1 MSTKLRVGLVG
12 VGGNGGRFLEAY
24 ATNPR
29 VAVAAIC
36 DVRDDHR
43 QALQERYSVPH
54 GYADVESLLQDDEVD
69 LVSIHAPDG
78 LHAPFTLAALD
89 AGKHVFVEKPMAT
102 SIEDCLQV
110 VERADRAT
118 TRMAVGHVLRTRP
131 YFRMVKEM
139 VDAGE
144 LGTLYAM
151 RTHYLTDAMR
161 RGPAF
166 LDKARESYSPSMLTM
181 GVHPVDLMRWYAG
194 DVVAVQAMGNQGMA
208 MQGTGNP
215 LDDAVTAV
223 YRFASGATGSIT
235 VCWASNY
242 VFDSYYGL
250 ELHGSEASVVW
261 DKIHG
266 KEAFTRW
273 CHCLSRRRRDVPA
286 TLRRSTVWSIAS
298 WMRRRSSATSTRGL
312 AAPSRAS
319 WPLKPPK
326 PVRRW
331 KCRIRSVKLPR
342 A

>member
-12 VGGNGGRFLEAY
+12 LGGNGGRFLDAY

-29 VAVAAIC
+29 VEVAAVC

-43 QALQERYSVPH
+43 QALQRKYSVPH
-54 GYADVESLLQDDEVD
+54 GFADFTEFLGQDGID
-69 LVSIHAPDG
+69 LISIHAPDT
-78 LHAPFTLAALD
+78 LHAPFALAALD
-89 AGKHVFVEKPMAT
+89 AAKHVFVEKPMAT
-102 SIEDCLQV
+102 SIEDCLKV
-110 VERADRAT
+110 VERADRAA

-144 LGTLYAM
+144 LGALYAM

-161 RGPAF
+161 RGPGF
-166 LDKARESYSPSMLTM
+166 LDKARESYSPAMLTM

-194 DVVAVQAMGNQGMA
+194 DVVEVQAMENRGLA
-208 MQGTGNP
+208 MPGTGNP
-215 LDDAVTAV
+215 LDESVTAV

-242 VFDSYYGL
+242 VFDSFYGL

-266 KEAFTRW
+266 KEPHKVVPLPAPPETTRPGYAAEVDTVVDSLLDDTPLF
-273 CHCLSRRRRDVPA
+273 CDVHEGARSAIACLKAIEAAETGETLQVPN
-286 TLRRSTVWSIAS
+286 
-298 WMRRRSSATSTRGL
+298 
-312 AAPSRAS
+312 P
-319 WPLKPPK
+319 
-326 PVRRW
+326 
-331 KCRIRSVKLPR
+331 
-342 A
+342 

>member
-29 VAVAAIC
+29 VEVAAIC

-43 QALQERYSVPH
+43 QALQEQYSVPH
-54 GYADVESLLQDDEVD
+54 GYADVAMLLQDDEVD

-78 LHAPFTLAALD
+78 LHARFALAALD

-110 VERADRAT
+110 VERADRAS

-144 LGTLYAM
+144 LGSIYAM
-151 RTHYLTDAMR
+151 RTHYLTDMMR

-166 LDKARESYSPSMLTM
+166 LDKAKESYSPPMLTM

-194 DVVAVQAMGNQGMA
+194 DIIAVQAMENRGLA

-215 LDDAVTAV
+215 LDESVTAV

-242 VFDSYYGL
+242 VFDSFYGL

-266 KEAFTRW
+266 KEPHKAVPLPQPPETGRPGYAAEVDSVVDSLLDNTPFFCDVHEGARSAIA
-273 CHCLSRRRRDVPA
+273 CLMAIEAAKSGETLEVPN
-286 TLRRSTVWSIAS
+286 
-298 WMRRRSSATSTRGL
+298 
-312 AAPSRAS
+312 P
-319 WPLKPPK
+319 
-326 PVRRW
+326 
-331 KCRIRSVKLPR
+331 
-342 A
+342 

>member
-43 QALQERYSVPH
+43 QAMQEQYSVPD
-54 GYADVESLLQDDEVD
+54 GYADVAMLLQDDGVD

-78 LHAPFTLAALD
+78 LHARFALAALD

-110 VERADRAT
+110 VERADRAS

-242 VFDSYYGL
+242 VFDSFYGL

-266 KEAFTRW
+266 KEAFKAVPLPQPPETGRPGYAAEVDSVVDSLMDETPLF
-273 CHCLSRRRRDVPA
+273 CDVHEGP
-286 TLRRSTVWSIAS
+286 
-298 WMRRRSSATSTRGL
+298 
-312 AAPSRAS
+312 AAPSACLMAIEAAKTGETLEV
-319 WPLKPPK
+319 PNP
-326 PVRRW
+326 
-331 KCRIRSVKLPR
+331 
-342 A
+342 